1 VWTFT
6 IRATKWSNGD
16 PVTAQDFEWSWKR
29 QLDPATKAP
38 YAGFLYDLKNA
49 EAYNKGK
56 ADIVKDAVG
65 VKALNDKT
73 LQVTLEGPRGYFGVL
88 SAYTAALPA
97 HRPSVEK
104 FGLKW
109 TEAANGVW
117 NGSYKLTEWEHDRY
131 FKMEINDGY
140 YNAKNLKVKTIIRP
154 VIGTQTN
161 LLAYE

>member
-1 VWTFT
+1 MSIQNWWQDPEQLRHFEERLAAIRIGRRDMIRAAAAAGGVAETIEVSPDGSVWTFT

-38 YAGFLYDLKNA
+38 YAGFLYDLRNA

-73 LQVTLEGPRGYFGVL
+73 
-88 SAYTAALPA
+88 
-97 HRPSVEK
+97 
-104 FGLKW
+104 
-109 TEAANGVW
+109 
-117 NGSYKLTEWEHDRY
+117 
-131 FKMEINDGY
+131 
-140 YNAKNLKVKTIIRP
+140 
-154 VIGTQTN
+154 
-161 LLAYE
+161 